1 MIVYEDIPEGIQ
13 KFYNDWKVDRDSFLV
28 KAQRYEEYY
37 FTDVQG
43 TGTTYDQ
50 RQVQV
55 IKDNTN
61 IPVSLNFIYPIVDQ
75 RLATMVK
82 RKPSFQIVT
91 SSQDPKYK
99 QYAFV
104 LDKAVYSLLRCSN
117 SLSKLE
123 SHCRD
128 VLIQGMSVLGFDD
141 EDTYYPGEFPF
152 ALCYYPNE
160 WIILDAGSRIKEGTD
175 MRGYFIERE
184 IPRDY
189 AQFKFGSIISQ
200 INEYYSTED
209 KQLALT
215 IDSFGGGLSTG
226 LSPNRSI
233 GMGEKTIQWRRF
245 YDRVYSTKYF
255 VRNPQTEDI
264 EFLFRENYFP
274 EQQEFVFNTENILG
288 EEQGLYVRRTDMLGD
303 KIILYNLIP
312 IRNLPL
318 KVTYFDWGGRPYRS
332 YGMVHREIG
341 KQDAID
347 KITQMLLLNGM
358 LQNNAGWTGPAGWLN
373 PTQKTLWAQA
383 ANDPRVP
390 KEYNLVSG
398 PDGKVIIPQR
408 DVVPPL
414 NPFYAELLIML
425 KNSMEYSTSH
435 DPAVAAGLTTEGKI
449 DVFST
454 LKQYQDTRMERV
466 ELTMNQL
473 NYTNEYLGGVAI
485 EYLLATLKPEESY
498 TFLDEVGSRINEIKI
513 LKEMVQDFKLTKYK
527 LLAVTA
533 EAHPS
538 QKIAMATELF
548 KIAQTSEGSEKRVF
562 VKKAFELLDMRGYDD
577 LAEELSEVK
586 KLERM
591 VMQLQEQIK
600 RSDELMKQMENQKV
614 NAEVK
619 VKIVMKYV
627 QLVESLI
634 DEAAKAKKQIEIDK
648 LKEQIKDL
656 ESTEQ

>member
-1 MIVYEDIPEGIQ
+1 MIVYQDIPEGIK
-13 KFYNDWKVDRDSFLV
+13 KFYNDWKADRDNFLV
-28 KAQRYEEYY
+28 KVKRYSEYY
-37 FTDVQG
+37 FTDVEN

-50 RQVQV
+50 RQVSV

-61 IPVSLNFIYPIVDQ
+61 IPVSLNFIYPIVEQ
-75 RLATMVK
+75 RLASMVK

-128 VLIQGMSVLGFDD
+128 VLIEGMSILGFDD

-152 ALCYYPNE
+152 ALNYYPND
-160 WIILDAGSRIKEGTD
+160 WVILDAGSRLKEGTD
-175 MRGYFIERE
+175 MRGYFLERQ
-184 IPRDY
+184 IPREY
-189 AQFKFGSIISQ
+189 AQFKFGSIIDQ
-200 INEYYSTED
+200 INEYYSTEEN
-209 KQLALT
+209 KLSLT
-215 IDSFGGGLSTG
+215 IDSFGGGLTPG
-226 LSPNRSI
+226 ISPSQSI
-233 GMGEKTIQWRRF
+233 GMGEKPLQWRRF
-245 YDRVYSTKYF
+245 YDRVFSTMYF
-255 VRNPQTEDI
+255 VRNPETEDI
-264 EFLFRENYFP
+264 EFLFKENYFEDQIP
-274 EQQEFVFNTENILG
+274 FIFNNENVIG
-288 EEQGLYVRRTDMLGD
+288 EEQGLYTRRSDILGD
-303 KIILYNLIP
+303 KLILFNVMP
-312 IRNLPL
+312 IRLLPI

-358 LQNNAGWTGPAGWLN
+358 LQNNSGWTGPAGWLN
-373 PTQKTLWAQA
+373 PAQKQIWTQA

-390 KEYNLVSG
+390 KEYTLIAG
-398 PDGKVIIPQR
+398 PDGRVIEPKR
-408 DVVPPL
+408 DVISPL
-414 NPFYAELLIML
+414 NPFYAELLVML

-435 DPAVAAGLTTEGKI
+435 DPAVAAGLTNEGGKI

-454 LKQYQDTRMERV
+454 LKQYQDTRMERI

-473 NYTNEYLGGVAI
+473 TYTNEYLGTVAI
-485 EYLLATLKPEESY
+485 EWLLASLKPEETY
-498 TFLDEVGSRINEIKI
+498 TFLDEVGSKVNEIKI
-513 LKEMVQDFKLTKYK
+513 LKDMVKDFKLTRYK
-527 LLAVTA
+527 LLAVIA

-586 KLERM
+586 KLEQM
-591 VMQLQEQIK
+591 VMNLQEQIK
-600 RSDELMKQMENQKV
+600 RSEELMKQMENQKV
-614 NAEVK
+614 NSEVK
-619 VKIVMKYV
+619 VKIMEKYIQAV
-627 QLVESLI
+627 EDLVKQKI
-634 DEAAKAKKQIEIDK
+634 KAEDQIQIDK
-648 LKEQIKDL
+648 LKEQLKDAKSV
-656 ESTEQ
+656 E